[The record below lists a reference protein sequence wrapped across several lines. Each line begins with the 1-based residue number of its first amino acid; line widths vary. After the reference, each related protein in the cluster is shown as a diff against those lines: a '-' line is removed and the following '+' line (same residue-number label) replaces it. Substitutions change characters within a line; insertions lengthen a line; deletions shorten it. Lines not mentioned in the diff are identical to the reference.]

1 MASAA
6 AKNAAA
12 RCFDD
17 NDTRKDTIRNTIE
30 PKRGEKGTV
39 LFNIN
44 LKLPIHMAERSQYD
58 GGWLAGVNCIFG
70 KYLPPG

>member
-17 NDTRKDTIRNTIE
+17 NDTRKDTIRNTTE
-30 PKRGEKGTV
+30 PERGKKGNS
-39 LFNIN
+39 FI
-44 LKLPIHMAERSQYD
+44 QY
-58 GGWLAGVNCIFG
+58 
-70 KYLPPG
+70 